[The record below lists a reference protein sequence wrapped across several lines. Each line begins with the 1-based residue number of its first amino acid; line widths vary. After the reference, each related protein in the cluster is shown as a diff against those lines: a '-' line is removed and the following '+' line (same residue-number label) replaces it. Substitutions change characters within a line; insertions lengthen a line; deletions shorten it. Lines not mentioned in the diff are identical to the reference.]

1 MRIIVC
7 PNCGK
12 PLLVSDNPSFGSRRI
27 RCPRE
32 GCGYTDY
39 ESAFSDLGSRQGVS
53 ARPLFEAASKIA
65 SNPLL
70 IREENVDRIA
80 KNSSCAHSSVV
91 ALINSLLDT
100 RVLLPDP
107 AMKRLRFTPF
117 EQGTVNLDVLMH
129 KLEELTR
136 TLQPSETETE
146 ILVEQKGP
154 DYRALYLDLR
164 KAFDR
169 LEAEKNNLCDR
180 AKALATENVRFKE
193 MLGLQE

>member
-1 MRIIVC
+1 MRIIIC

-12 PLLVSDNPSFGSRRI
+12 PLLVSDNPSYGSRKI

-39 ESAFSDLGSRQGVS
+39 ESAFSAPGLQQGIS

-70 IREENVDRIA
+70 IREEDVDRIA
-80 KNSSCAHSSVV
+80 KNTSCAHSSVV

-100 RVLLPDP
+100 RVFLPDS
-107 AMKRLRFTPF
+107 AMRRLRFTPF
-117 EQGTVNLDVLMH
+117 EQGAVSLDDLMH
-129 KLEELTR
+129 KLEELQR
-136 TLQPSETETE
+136 TLQSPETENE
-146 ILVEQKGP
+146 ILLEQKGP
-154 DYRALYLDLR
+154 DYRTLYLDLL

-169 LEAEKNNLCDR
+169 LEAEKNTLRDR

-193 MLGLQE
+193 MLGL